1 VPCSAKKAFPSLIR
15 DPASKTLSLIVP
27 AYNESIRMDPMM
39 DPTQKLLSE
48 KAKKDKCVVNI
59 NI

>member
-1 VPCSAKKAFPSLIR
+1 MIR